1 MYAEILDDLIE
12 EKAYLFEVGK
22 VYIIKKFVVDS
33 AKATYKAVDK
43 RLMIQI
49 TEFTTAEIVSDPPR
63 SIPDYIYRI
72 SPFSI
77 IKPQQVV
84 YTYTGKLHIQT
95 VIICSSS
102 PSVCATHR
110 CLVL

>member
-49 TEFTTAEIVSDPPR
+49 TEFTTA
-63 SIPDYIYRI
+63 
-72 SPFSI
+72 
-77 IKPQQVV
+77 
-84 YTYTGKLHIQT
+84 
-95 VIICSSS
+95 
-102 PSVCATHR
+102 
-110 CLVL
+110 